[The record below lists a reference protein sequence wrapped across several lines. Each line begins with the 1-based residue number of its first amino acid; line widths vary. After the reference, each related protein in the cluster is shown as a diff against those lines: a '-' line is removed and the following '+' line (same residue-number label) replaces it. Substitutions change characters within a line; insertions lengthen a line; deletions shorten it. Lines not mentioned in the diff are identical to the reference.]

1 MTQGENHK
9 IPPGVSGLALFKMLP
24 QFRRDSLQ
32 TFSHLSQQYGH
43 FVRFKGLV
51 TAYQLTHPHD
61 IERVLQTN
69 QQNYRKGRLYAEAKS
84 SLGNGLLISEG
95 DFWRR
100 QRRLAQPAFHR
111 QHIAGFAT
119 IMTGATEAMLE
130 QWRKYEQDERAF
142 DVVSEMKR
150 LTLRIVGLTLF
161 STELGDDMEVISR
174 ALEIG
179 RAHFMRRM
187 WQPIRLPVSV
197 PTKSN
202 RVFLQAIREAEAVIY
217 RIIAEHRQ
225 EPEANPHNLLSMLLR
240 ARDEETGESMSDR
253 QLRDESLTIMT
264 AGHET
269 TAIALF
275 WTWYLLA
282 QHKDAER
289 KLHDELSDVLG
300 GRAPTFED
308 LPNLKYTLMI
318 IEEALRLYPPVWVI
332 GRRAIADDVI
342 GGYRIKAGSEIVLS
356 PYITHRHADFWD
368 EPERFNPERFSP
380 EESAARP
387 RFAYFPFGGGAR
399 VCIGN
404 NFALMEAQLIL
415 ATVAQKYRLRLSPNC
430 VVEPEASFTL
440 HPRQGVMMNLQKL
453 ST

>member
-1 MTQGENHK
+1 M
-9 IPPGVSGLALFKMLP
+9 PSGVSGFALFKMLP
-24 QFRRDSLQ
+24 QFRRDLLQ
-32 TFSHLSQQYGH
+32 TFSNLSQEYGH
-43 FVRFKGLV
+43 IVRLKGLL

-69 QQNYRKGRLYAEAKS
+69 QQNYRKGRIYAEAKS
-84 SLGNGLLISEG
+84 SIGNGLLISEG

-100 QRRLAQPAFHR
+100 QRRLAQPSFHR
-111 QHIAGFAT
+111 QHIAGFAK
-119 IMTGATEAMLE
+119 IMTDSTETMLE
-130 QWRKYEQDERAF
+130 QWQKYEQDEQPF

-161 STELGDDMEVISR
+161 STELGDGMDVISR
-174 ALEIG
+174 SLEIA

-187 WQPIRLPVSV
+187 WQPIRLPVSI
-197 PTKSN
+197 PTKRN
-202 RVFLQAIREAEAVIY
+202 RVYLRAIRDAEEIIY

-225 EPEANPHNLLSMLLR
+225 KPEANPNNLLSMLLR
-240 ARDEETGESMSDR
+240 AQDEETGESMSDR

-269 TAIALF
+269 TAVALS
-275 WTWYLLA
+275 WTWYLLS
-282 QHKDAER
+282 QHKDVER
-289 KLHDELSDVLG
+289 KLHAELADVLG
-300 GRAPTFED
+300 GRTPTFED

-318 IEEALRLYPPVWVI
+318 IEEALRLYPPVWILGRMAI
-332 GRRAIADDVI
+332 GDDEI
-342 GGYRIKAGSEIVLS
+342 GGYQIKAGSEIILS

-368 EPERFNPERFSP
+368 EPEKFNPERFSP

-399 VCIGN
+399 LCIGN

-415 ATVAQKYRLRLSPNC
+415 ATVAQKFRLRLLPDC

-440 HPRQGVMMNLQKL
+440 HPRQGIMMNLEKL
-453 ST
+453 

>member
-1 MTQGENHK
+1 MANQSDDHK
-9 IPPGVSGLALFKMLP
+9 TPPGVSGLALLRLLP

-32 TFSHLSQQYGH
+32 TFHNLSRQYGH
-43 FVRFKGLV
+43 FIRFKGLL
-51 TAYQLTHPHD
+51 TAYLLTHPRD
-61 IERVLQTN
+61 VERVLQTN
-69 QQNYRKGRLYAEAKS
+69 QQSYRKGRLYAEAKS

-111 QHIAGFAT
+111 QHIAGFAKV
-119 IMTGATEAMLE
+119 MTDAAEAMLE
-130 QWRKYEQDERAF
+130 QWQTYEHGGRPL

-161 STELGDDMEVISR
+161 STELGDGMLTISR
-174 ALEIG
+174 AVEVA

-187 WQPIRLPVSV
+187 WQSIRLPVSI

-202 RVFLQAIREAEAVIY
+202 RLFLRAIRDAEGVIY
-217 RIIAEHRQ
+217 RIIAEHRRQ
-225 EPEANPHNLLSMLLR
+225 PEASPHNLLSMLLR
-240 ARDEETGESMSDR
+240 AKDEDTGERMSDR
-253 QLRDESLTIMT
+253 QLRDESLTIIT

-269 TAIALF
+269 TAVALS
-275 WTWYLLA
+275 WAWYLLA
-282 QHKDAER
+282 RHKDVER
-289 KLHDELSDVLG
+289 KLHDELSGVLG

-332 GRRAIADDVI
+332 GRTAIADDEI
-342 GGYRIKAGSEIVLS
+342 DGYRIKAGSEIILS
-356 PYITHRHADFWD
+356 PYLTQRHADFWD
-368 EPERFNPERFSP
+368 EPEEFRPERFSP

-415 ATVAQKYRLRLSPNC
+415 ATVAQKYLLRLPTER

-440 HPRQGVMMNLQKL
+440 HPRQSVLMNLVKL
-453 ST
+453 

>member
-1 MTQGENHK
+1 MVTNQSNNHK
-9 IPPGVSGLALFKMLP
+9 TPPGVSGLALLRLLP
-24 QFRRDSLQ
+24 QFRRQSLQ
-32 TFSHLSQQYGH
+32 TFHDLSQQYGH
-43 FVRFKGLV
+43 FIRFKGLL
-51 TAYQLTHPHD
+51 TAYQLTRPCD
-61 IERVLQTN
+61 VERVLQTN

-111 QHIAGFAT
+111 QQIAGFAK
-119 IMTGATEAMLE
+119 IMTDAAEAMLGQWQKCE
-130 QWRKYEQDERAF
+130 QGGQSL
-142 DVVSEMKR
+142 DVVSEMKH

-161 STELGDDMEVISR
+161 STELGDGMLTISR
-174 ALEIG
+174 AVEVG

-187 WQPIRLPVSV
+187 WQPIRLPVSI

-202 RVFLQAIREAEAVIY
+202 RVFLRAIRDAEGVIY
-217 RIIAEHRQ
+217 RIIAEHRRR
-225 EPEANPHNLLSMLLR
+225 PEANPHNLLSLLLR
-240 ARDEETGESMSDR
+240 AKDEDTGERMSDR
-253 QLRDESLTIMT
+253 QLRDESLTIIT

-269 TAIALF
+269 TAVALS

-282 QHKDAER
+282 RHKEVER
-289 KLHDELSDVLG
+289 KLHEELSRVLG
-300 GRAPTFED
+300 GRTPTFED

-318 IEEALRLYPPVWVI
+318 IEEALRLYPPVWAI
-332 GRRAIADDVI
+332 GRMAIADDEI
-342 GGYRIKAGSEIVLS
+342 GGYRIKAGSEIILS
-356 PYITHRHADFWD
+356 PYITQRHADFWD
-368 EPERFNPERFSP
+368 EPEKFRPERFSP
-380 EESAARP
+380 EESVARP

-415 ATVAQKYRLRLSPNC
+415 ATVAQKYSLRLSPGC

-440 HPRQGVMMNLQKL
+440 HPRQNVLMNLVKL
-453 ST
+453 